1 MIIERCL
8 KSQIIKRVGDNK
20 NKIILLYGPRQVG
33 KTTLIKEII
42 AEVSLKTLQVNADEA
57 KYNDVLSSR
66 DLKQLDGL
74 TAGYDL
80 LFIDEAQRIPN
91 IGINLKILHDQRP
104 NLKIIATGS
113 SSFELAQTIAEPLT
127 GRTWTYKLY
136 PISFQELKQ
145 SHNSFELD
153 QQKEERMIYGSYPEI
168 FSFKNNEDKQ
178 KYLEELST
186 SYLYKDILELSSI
199 KNSVNVRRLLQLLSY
214 QIGQEVSLTE
224 IGQKLELSK
233 NTVINYIDLLEKSFV
248 LMRLSGL
255 SRNLR
260 KEVTQKDKIYF
271 TDLGVRNILID
282 NLKPLKERNDV
293 GQLWENFLMI
303 ERYKKNIYTN
313 KYFNQY
319 FWRTYTGAEIDYVE
333 DYDGILH
340 GYEYKYNEKRV
351 TAPASWKETYPES
364 TFETINKANYLS
376 FITTEE

>member
-1 MIIERCL
+1 
-8 KSQIIKRVGDNK
+8 
-20 NKIILLYGPRQVG
+20 
-33 KTTLIKEII
+33 
-42 AEVSLKTLQVNADEA
+42 LKTLQVNADEA

-364 TFETINKANYLS
+364 TFETVNKDNYLS
-376 FITTEE
+376 FITSNG